1 MGEPIRASAF
11 IVEDEYGKER
21 ARLSSHP
28 DTGDPT
34 LVFSDA
40 QGKRRL
46 ALAVSD
52 AATIL
57 IIDAA
62 GVSRLV
68 ITETENEEQSGLSV
82 SMKNSSGETVLTF
95 GTSGDAFTF
104 LKLSPDAAEALA
116 TEMAKHDT
124 QKKQKVSFW
133 RR

>member
-1 MGEPIRASAF
+1 MSEPVRASAF
-11 IVEDEYGKER
+11 IVEDEYGNER
-21 ARLSSHP
+21 AKLSSHP
-28 DTGDPT
+28 DTGNPT

-57 IIDAA
+57 IIDAE

-82 SMKNSSGETVLTF
+82 SVKNASGETVLTF
-95 GTSGDAFTF
+95 GTSGDTFTF
-104 LKLSPDAAEALA
+104 LKLSPDAAKAVAE
-116 TEMAKHDT
+116 EMAKHNT
-124 QKKQKVSFW
+124 QQKTSFW